1 LTKRTR
7 VVLWSFAGVIGL
19 AAGIIVGALALLRTD
34 WGRERV
40 RRLIVA
46 QVTTALAGHGRL
58 FMGSFS
64 GGLDGHFVVDSLVL
78 YDDRGAVVA
87 SASHVEADAALAGLF
102 RNDVHVTRL
111 LLVRPYLLLE
121 EKGSVWNISRLFPP
135 RAPRTTAVRSALGV
149 SLDSAQVRDGRFVL
163 VLPDSL
169 PRLPGVRRE
178 FNKLQL
184 VLGPTRLVRPG
195 TSGGAAAVRRLATEM
210 TVPPVS
216 LSEVAGTVRWWPDSL
231 ALDFPQFRL
240 PASHASV
247 RGRIAWAGRGPVL
260 LDLRAHADTL
270 SLADVAWVS
279 TLVPKQGDASTDLH
293 VHNATAKSSDIAYS
307 LSNLDLRAT
316 RSRLTGGFTVTP
328 AKIVTVTDLALGFQ
342 PLDLD
347 LVREMFGEGVPKKNW
362 QGALTG
368 TVRGPGGP
376 VSALRIDE
384 AQLMF
389 DDRRVVGARSHFT
402 VAGVIDA
409 HSTPSALHGFD
420 VQIADL
426 DVRSIGAVVRSAD
439 SLHGVLTGRLTLDGA
454 VDDIGFSGLSL
465 WHVDGDR
472 ARSHV
477 SGEGRLAT
485 DETTRWL
492 DATLVLDTIAVATL
506 ARDRTTV
513 PLRGIVHGTLE
524 LHATR
529 DTMAID
535 ALLQMGDGSATFLGK
550 MLLDSSRTWVSGHSA
565 FRALD
570 PRVLIARKEIP
581 VLRLDGTADVL
592 IDRDAHRGEGHVEL
606 SLDTTSVIGV
616 SRVVL
621 GQVRA
626 GVDSTGFHVDTA
638 EIQARDWRVS
648 ARGRLARTSATR
660 DTLHFAVA
668 FDSLTALRAL
678 LLDSAGT
685 SLADSLHGAVGAE
698 GTLVGSLDTLALAAD
713 FSVRDARWNS
723 VSVHLATG
731 RAEVAGLPSAA
742 TGALTLTADGVSAGG
757 YTATRV
763 QGRVDVRDGSTGRV
777 TLEAVSGD
785 SLRARLVAL
794 VQHSADSTRVD
805 IDSLGFAL
813 GEGRW
818 SLVGP
823 SRVELS
829 HNRLVL
835 DSMLLRSARGA
846 TIAVRATLPD
856 SGAVDGALHVRSL
869 GPGELAF
876 TGLFSPDLAARAQA
890 DLQLSGTRDAPHLT
904 FTAGFDSVKV
914 GDRTAP
920 SLAVTGTYDNRRA
933 LVEVRGAIAQRELL
947 AVSADL
953 PVDLALRSVAKRL
966 SGDTLIVRV
975 HADSVPL
982 VGFEALFPQVEGLG
996 GTFWAEDTIRGTWE
1010 RKNWAGFV
1018 RVREGSFDLPRLGA
1032 LGRHVSTL
1040 LALRGDSVI
1049 IVEPLS
1055 MVDSDSPG
1063 DFINVTGALVH
1074 LPEGWRADLRS
1085 QSRNFRLIDNP
1096 RVATLDVTWNVHLS
1110 GALRQPY
1117 LEGEATLPSATF
1129 ILGQVRK
1136 VRPVRPAAGAEDAP
1150 LPIGMPIITSMHVT
1164 LGNDVRLKS
1173 TDANVQL
1180 SGELDLAGE
1189 VSGPYA
1195 RGEVR
1200 ANRGTYRVNLGLI
1213 KRTFRVDSGIV
1224 RVAGTPTMPA
1234 TIDIWTS
1241 YVVRSADADDR
1252 TIVAHLTGASD
1263 APRLDLSSTDA
1274 GTAIAQSEI
1283 ISYLI
1288 FGAPTFGLGN
1298 QQSTV
1303 QTATAVLVPSLG
1315 GVLEG
1320 FFGTLMPFFSSLQV
1334 TTVAGTGPQNLTT
1347 NPLDGLLNSFGLS
1360 AGRQLGTDSF
1370 LTLSGGVCRGS
1381 RVSSTQSAAA
1391 WFGIATEYQPKRGIG
1406 GVVSLDPGSS
1416 PCNRVGRFA
1425 DIYQFG
1431 FDLFKNWRF

>member
-1 LTKRTR
+1 M
-7 VVLWSFAGVIGL
+7 GL
-19 AAGIIVGALALLRTD
+19 AVGIIVTALALLRTD
-34 WGRERV
+34 WGREQM

-58 FMGSFS
+58 FIGSFN

-78 YDDRGAVVA
+78 YDDRGAVGA

-102 RNDVHVTRL
+102 RNDVHITRF

-121 EKGSVWNISRLFPP
+121 QKGSVWNISRFFPP
-135 RAPRTTAVRSALGV
+135 RAPGVTAVRSTLGV
-149 SLDSAQVRDGRFVL
+149 SLDSAEVRDGRLVL
-163 VLPDSL
+163 VMPDSL

-178 FNKLQL
+178 FNRLQL

-195 TSGGAAAVRRLATEM
+195 TSGGATAVRRLATEM
-210 TVPPVS
+210 TLPPAS
-216 LSEVAGTVRWWPDSL
+216 LRAVAGTVRWWPDSL

-247 RGRIAWAGRGPVL
+247 RGRIAWPARGRVQ

-270 SLADVAWVS
+270 SLADIAWVS
-279 TLVPKQGDASTDLH
+279 PLVPKQGAGSTDLH
-293 VHNATAKSSDIAYS
+293 VHTVAGKSGDIAYS
-307 LSNLDLRAT
+307 LSNLDVRAT

-347 LVREMFGEGVPKKNW
+347 LVREMFGDSVPKNIW

-376 VSALRIDE
+376 LSALRIDE

-389 DDRRVVGARSHFT
+389 DDRRVVGARSHVT
-402 VAGVIDA
+402 IAGVLDVQ
-409 HSTPSALHGFD
+409 SKPSALHDFG

-426 DVRSIGAVVRSAD
+426 DIRTLGAVVGSAD

-454 VDDIGFSGLSL
+454 VNDIGFSGLSL
-465 WHVDGDR
+465 SHVDGDR

-485 DETTRWL
+485 DQATHWL

-535 ALLQMGDGSATFLGK
+535 ALLRAGDGSATFVGK
-550 MLLDSSRTWVSGHSA
+550 MLLDSSRTWVSGHST
-565 FRALD
+565 FRGVD
-570 PRVLIARKEIP
+570 PRVLIALKTIP
-581 VLRLDGTADVL
+581 VLRLDGSADVL
-592 IDRDAHRGEGHVEL
+592 VDRDAHRGEGHVDL
-606 SLDTTSVIGV
+606 ALDTTSVIGV

-626 GVDSTGFHVDTA
+626 GVDSAGFHVDTA

-660 DTLHFAVA
+660 DTLRFAVA
-668 FDSLTALRAL
+668 FDSLAPLRAL

-685 SLADSLHGAVGAE
+685 ALGDSLHGAFGAE
-698 GTLVGSLDTLALAAD
+698 GTLVGSLDTLALSATY
-713 FSVRDARWNS
+713 SLRDARWNG
-723 VSVHLATG
+723 VTIHLATG
-731 RAEVAGLPSAA
+731 SAELSGLPATA
-742 TGALTLTADGVSAGG
+742 TGALTLTADGFSAGG
-757 YTATRV
+757 YTASRV
-763 QGRVDVRDGSTGRV
+763 QARADVRGGREGRV
-777 TLEAVSGD
+777 TLDAASGD
-785 SLRARLVAL
+785 TLRARLVAN
-794 VQHSADSTRVD
+794 VQHSQDSTRVD
-805 IDSLGFAL
+805 VDSLGLAL

-818 SLVGP
+818 SLVRP

-835 DSMLLRSARGA
+835 DSTLFLSTHGA

-856 SGAVDGALHVRSL
+856 SGAVDGALHVRAL
-869 GPGELAF
+869 GPDELAF
-876 TGLFSPDLAARAQA
+876 TGLFSPDLAGHARA
-890 DLQLSGTRDAPHLT
+890 DVLLSGTRDAPHLV
-904 FTAGFDSVKV
+904 FTAGFDSAKV

-920 SLAVTGTYDNRRA
+920 SLAVTGSYEQRRA
-933 LVEVRGAIAQRELL
+933 LIDVRGALAQRELL

-966 SGDTLIVRV
+966 IGDTLILRV

-1010 RKNWAGFV
+1010 RKSWAGFV
-1018 RVREGSFDLPRLGA
+1018 RVRDGSFDLPQIGA
-1032 LGRHVSTL
+1032 LGRHLSTRL
-1040 LALRGDSVI
+1040 ELRGDSVLI
-1049 IVEPLS
+1049 AEPLY
-1055 MVDSDSPG
+1055 MVDSDSPN
-1063 DFINVTGALVH
+1063 DFISVTGALVH
-1074 LPEGWRADLRS
+1074 APEGWRADLRS
-1085 QSRNFRLIDNP
+1085 LSKNFKLIDNP
-1096 RVATLDVTWNVHLS
+1096 RVATIDVTWNVHLS
-1110 GALRQPY
+1110 GALRQPF
-1117 LEGEATLPSATF
+1117 LEGEATLPSAIF
-1129 ILGQVRK
+1129 IFGQLRK
-1136 VRPVRPAAGAEDAP
+1136 VRSVRPAVGAEEAQ

-1173 TDANVQL
+1173 ADANVQL

-1189 VSGPYA
+1189 LSGPYA

-1200 ANRGTYRVNLGLI
+1200 ANRGTYRVNLGVI
-1213 KRTFRVDSGIV
+1213 KRTFRVDSGLV

-1234 TIDIWTS
+1234 TIDIWAS

-1252 TIVAHLTGASD
+1252 TIIAHLTGASD

-1274 GTAIAQSEI
+1274 GTAVAQSEI
-1283 ISYLI
+1283 ISYLV
-1288 FGAPTFGLGN
+1288 FGAPTFGLG
-1298 QQSTV
+1298 QSTV

-1315 GVLEG
+1315 GLLEG
-1320 FFGTLMPFFSSLQV
+1320 FLGTLMPFFSSLQV
-1334 TTVAGTGPQNLTT
+1334 TTVAGTGPQNLGS
-1347 NPLDGLLNSFGLS
+1347 NPLDLFNSVGLS

-1381 RVSSTQSAAA
+1381 RVSSTQSAPL
-1391 WFGIATEYQPKRGIG
+1391 WFGIATEYQPKKGIG
-1406 GVVSLDPGSS
+1406 GGVSFDPGSM
-1416 PCNRVGRFA
+1416 PCNRVGSFA

-1431 FDLFKNWRF
+1431 FDLFKSWRF